1 MKQLQGTVIRVNDEH
16 TAKVE
21 VSRQWK
27 HPVYKKYV
35 KRTKSYLA
43 DIPSGV
49 SVRSGDEVPLWTSC
63 AYRSG
68 SASRIV
74 YYPEKREA

>member
-1 MKQLQGTVIRVNDEH
+1 MKQLQGIVVRVNDTR

-35 KRTKSYLA
+35 KRTKNYLVDVPA
-43 DIPSGV
+43 KLTV
-49 SVRSGDEVPLWTSC
+49 NVGDTVTLTSC
-63 AYRSG
+63 APVSKRKTFV
-68 SASRIV
+68 IT
-74 YYPEKREA
+74 EKKEA